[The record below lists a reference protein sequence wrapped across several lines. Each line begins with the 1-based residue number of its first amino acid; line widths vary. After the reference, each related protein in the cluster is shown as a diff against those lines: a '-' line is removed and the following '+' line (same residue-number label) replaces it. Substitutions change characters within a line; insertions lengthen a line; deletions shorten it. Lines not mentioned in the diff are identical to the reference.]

1 MEKVTLKEIADSAA
15 FPSVSNSHFYP
26 GMTLREY
33 LASQAMHGFLSAG
46 KWDASNVAAKAVHQ
60 ADELIKALN
69 SK

>member
-1 MEKVTLKEIADSAA
+1 MIFKEIADSPA
-15 FPSVSNSHFYP
+15 FPYTSGGESYS

-33 LASQAMHGFLSAG
+33 FAAQAMHGMLGAG
-46 KWDASNVAAKAVHQ
+46 KWDASNVAALAVHQ

>member
-1 MEKVTLKEIADSAA
+1 MIFKEIADSPA
-15 FPSVSNSHFYP
+15 FPYTSGGESYS

-33 LASQAMHGFLSAG
+33 LAAQAMHGMLSAG
-46 KWDASNVAAKAVHQ
+46 KWDAVTVAGQTVVQ